1 MRIVHRAER
10 IERKPYHPPSFENFH
25 LRQRL
30 PPSQECYGGQ
40 DGGQDGGTGESTRRR
55 LSYGGQ
61 AKNQKHPPPLKLR
74 RAGERE
80 KASFGR
86 RSTGLSGCKS
96 FIQVTEVD

>member
-10 IERKPYHPPSFENFH
+10 IERKPYH
-25 LRQRL
+25 
-30 PPSQECYGGQ
+30 
-40 DGGQDGGTGESTRRR
+40 EST
-55 LSYGGQ
+55 
-61 AKNQKHPPPLKLR
+61 KNQKHPPPLKLR

>member
-10 IERKPYHPPSFENFH
+10 IERKPYH
-25 LRQRL
+25 
-30 PPSQECYGGQ
+30 
-40 DGGQDGGTGESTRRR
+40 ESTRRR
-55 LSYGGQ
+55 RGFGGQ